1 MNSAVTRRGLLVG
14 AGAMGVLGLAGCT
27 TTQVGLL
34 DANGYPTIP
43 FEGRDRSPFDAMF
56 ISQGRATRERVA
68 FSGRERPGTVIVD
81 TRARTLHLVEANGTA
96 IRYSVGVGR
105 EGFQWA
111 GTHRV
116 TRKAEWPDWTPP
128 PQMLRRRPDLP
139 RFMRGG
145 PANPMGAR
153 GIYIGAT
160 LYRVHGSNEPE
171 TIGHAVS
178 SGCIRMHN
186 ADIIDL
192 YERVR
197 VGATVTVRR

>member
-1 MNSAVTRRGLLVG
+1 MDSVVSRRGLMMG
-14 AGAMGVLGLAGCT
+14 ASALAVLGLAGCT
-27 TTQVGLL
+27 TTQTGLL
-34 DANGYPTIP
+34 DGDGNPTIP
-43 FEGRDRSPFDAMF
+43 NEGRERSSFDAMF
-56 ISQGRATRERVA
+56 LSNGRATRERVA
-68 FSGRERPGTVIVD
+68 FTGRERPGTIIVD
-81 TRARTLHLVEANGTA
+81 TRNRTLHFVEARGTA
-96 IRYSVGVGR
+96 IRYRVGVGR

-171 TIGHAVS
+171 TIGYAVS

-186 ADIIDL
+186 ADVIDL

-197 VGATVTVRR
+197 VGNTVVVRR